1 MKWIVIILVLIVA
14 AAVGS
19 YWYDGYSARS
29 ALLKLPVYHV
39 IRKHEPQLFDKV
51 VEEYKVFERNESRRE
66 DFVNFAN
73 YEVSLAAT
81 QHLAHASQ
89 ESVLALVRDMV
100 GTARTL
106 EKQPGDTCFRYWFP
120 LVSGPPDVARFI
132 DAKSQAHTM
141 ELMGEVIRSAAEN
154 PVPLPDAGNVKENL
168 TNVINSTYEQYGPDA
183 QMMSHVSDERVDRAK
198 VCTITISVYDRI
210 LELPPKQATDLIRA
224 MTQVKN

>member
-29 ALLKLPVYHV
+29 ALLAQPIYHV
-39 IRKHEPQLFDKV
+39 IRKHEPQLFDKI

-66 DFVNFAN
+66 DFVNFSN
-73 YEVSLAAT
+73 YEISLAAT

-100 GTARTL
+100 STARAL
-106 EKQPGDTCFRYWFP
+106 EKKPGDTCFRYWFP
-120 LVSGPPDVARFI
+120 LVSGPPDVASVI
-132 DAKSQAHTM
+132 DAKSQAHTL
-141 ELMGEVIRSAAEN
+141 ELMGDVIRTAEEN
-154 PVPLPDAGNVKENL
+154 PVPLPEAGNVKDNL
-168 TNVINSTYEQYGPDA
+168 ANVINATYEQYGADA
-183 QMMSHVSDERVDRAK
+183 QMMAHADDERVDRTK

-210 LELPPKQATDLIRA
+210 LALPPGQAAELIRA
-224 MTQVKN
+224 MTQVRK